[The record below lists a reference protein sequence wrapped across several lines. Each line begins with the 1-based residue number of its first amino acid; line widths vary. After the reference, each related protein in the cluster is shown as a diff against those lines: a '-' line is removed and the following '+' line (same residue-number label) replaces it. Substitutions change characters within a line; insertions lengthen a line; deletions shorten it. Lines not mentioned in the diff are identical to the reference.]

1 MVVLTIGG
9 GGAVGPDRPARLEEE
24 PVAKKD
30 ITWDDLNGAEK
41 RAVLRA
47 DARGAW
53 QILRGAG
60 GTPRADRRVEA
71 IYDKARKRIANGQ

>member
-1 MVVLTIGG
+1 MPKRDV
-9 GGAVGPDRPARLEEE
+9 
-24 PVAKKD
+24 
-30 ITWDDLNGAEK
+30 TWDDLNAAEK

-53 QILRGAG
+53 QMLRGATS
-60 GTPRADRRVEA
+60 TPRVDRRVEA